1 MGTAMKLRPLNDRVL
16 IKRVPEKEITAG
28 GLHISQSAKEK
39 PQRGKVEAV
48 GQGRF
53 ENGERQ
59 LLDVKE
65 GDEVLFGKF
74 SGTEIELDGTEF
86 VILKE
91 DELLGVIT
99 AAH

>member
-1 MGTAMKLRPLNDRVL
+1 MNIRPLNDRVL
-16 IKRVPEKEITAG
+16 IRRVPEKEMTAG
-28 GLHISQSAKEK
+28 GLHIPQTAKEK
-39 PQRGKVEAV
+39 PQRGRVEAV

-59 LLDVKE
+59 ALDVKA

-74 SGTEIELDGTEF
+74 SGTEIELEGVEF

-91 DELLGVIT
+91 EELLGVIE
-99 AAH
+99 AGEAR